1 MQNYILKNTIKFA
14 LFIFGLS
21 FSKLVLGTAI
31 GNSPI
36 DFSGPV
42 GASIS
47 GDSVTITIQLI
58 SNSSSTYTSGSLRI
72 ELWATSTPYSGG
84 SITGTRTAL
93 IRTFR
98 ITGLTD
104 TIEPNYTFSNITINT
119 SYTTPPSSNTNFTL
133 ILTEYSES
141 CSASDGFCI
150 IAYAPL
156 SGDSDSSDYT
166 ISGTILD
173 ENGAAVSGATIML
186 TGAGQTFS
194 TSTNSAGSFSLTFP
208 REGIPDAVA
217 YVVVRDGFI
226 PVAQG
231 FYLNSSGSS
240 NIGSV
245 FLEELGPETVLIEV
259 VPELHH
265 LGDNDFGGSFNSQF
279 QQSSEGTT
287 FSRNFSVTST
297 QLTGTSATVTLLAKG
312 LQESNQLS
320 INGYSIGTLDSSPSD
335 GSFASVGFSGIP
347 IGIFNAGVN
356 TLTIRSDQN
365 GFGDYDDF
373 EFTNVVIQ
381 FVSGD
386 SDSSDYTISGT
397 ILDENGAAVS
407 GATIML
413 TGAGQTFSTSTN
425 SAGSFSLTFPREGIP
440 DAVAYVV
447 VRDGF
452 IPVAQGFYL
461 DSSGSSNIGS
471 VFLEELGPET
481 VLIEVVPE
489 LHHLGDND
497 FGGSF
502 NSQFQQSSEGT
513 TFSRNFSVT
522 STQLTGTSATV
533 TLLAK
538 GLQYSNQLSING
550 YSIGTLDSSPSDGSF
565 ASVGFSGIP
574 IGIFNAGVNTLTIR
588 SVQNDDDY
596 DDFEFT
602 NVVIQF
608 VSGDSDSSD
617 YTISGTILD
626 ENGAAVSGATIMLT
640 GAGQTFSTST
650 NSAGSFSLT
659 FPREGIPDAVAYVV
673 VRDGFIPVAQG
684 FYLDSSGSSNIG
696 SVSLEELGPETV
708 LIEVVPE
715 LHHLGDNDFGGSF
728 NSQFQ
733 QSSEGTTFSRNFS
746 VTSTQLTGTSAT
758 VTLLAKGLQESNQ
771 LSINGYSIG
780 TLDSSPSDGSFA
792 SVGFSGIPIGIFNAA
807 AVNTLTIRSDQNGF
821 GDYDDFEFTNVVIQF
836 ENISSSSTNPDSP
849 AHSGTY
855 QSIYGINIM
864 PLGDGV
870 LSGNS
875 DSASENGS
883 LQTSDFDLGGGVYL
897 DVYEFTLHD
906 ANTVD
911 FSLSTSG
918 YSSVVYL
925 VRIDGNQGVISLE
938 TLFQT
943 SNANSALRQLSA
955 GTYWIGVSGLTPFSL
970 GSYDL
975 NVLSAIATSS
985 SGGSFDSV
993 YGFPVEFLT
1002 GNVVNGT
1009 LNESDFQL
1017 EDQSY
1022 FDVFQFTVNQT
1033 TDYRIELSSDD
1044 IDTYLYVARILDNQ
1058 IIDNEVFFFDDDSG
1072 AGTNS
1077 IVNGS
1082 LPPGTYWIVATS
1094 YGPND
1099 TGSYSL
1105 TLIRDL

>member
-36 DFSGPV
+36 DFSGSV

-47 GDSVTITIQLI
+47 GDSVTITIESI

-72 ELWATSTPYSGG
+72 ELWATSTLYSGG
-84 SITGTRTAL
+84 SITGTRTAS
-93 IRTFR
+93 IRTSQL
-98 ITGLTD
+98 TGLTD
-104 TIEPNYTFSNITINT
+104 QIQPNHTFSNITINT
-119 SYTTPPSSNTNFTL
+119 SYTTPSSSNTNFTL

-208 REGIPDAVA
+208 REDIPDTVA

-231 FYLNSSGSS
+231 FSLNSSGSS

-245 FLEELGPETVLIEV
+245 SLEELGPETVLIEV

-265 LGDNDFGGSFNSQF
+265 LGNNLFAGSVNSQF

-365 GFGDYDDF
+365 D
-373 EFTNVVIQ
+373 
-381 FVSGD
+381 
-386 SDSSDYTISGT
+386 
-397 ILDENGAAVS
+397 
-407 GATIML
+407 
-413 TGAGQTFSTSTN
+413 
-425 SAGSFSLTFPREGIP
+425 
-440 DAVAYVV
+440 
-447 VRDGF
+447 
-452 IPVAQGFYL
+452 
-461 DSSGSSNIGS
+461 
-471 VFLEELGPET
+471 
-481 VLIEVVPE
+481 
-489 LHHLGDND
+489 
-497 FGGSF
+497 
-502 NSQFQQSSEGT
+502 
-513 TFSRNFSVT
+513 
-522 STQLTGTSATV
+522 
-533 TLLAK
+533 
-538 GLQYSNQLSING
+538 
-550 YSIGTLDSSPSDGSF
+550 
-565 ASVGFSGIP
+565 
-574 IGIFNAGVNTLTIR
+574 
-588 SVQNDDDY
+588 
-596 DDFEFT
+596 
-602 NVVIQF
+602 
-608 VSGDSDSSD
+608 
-617 YTISGTILD
+617 
-626 ENGAAVSGATIMLT
+626 
-640 GAGQTFSTST
+640 
-650 NSAGSFSLT
+650 
-659 FPREGIPDAVAYVV
+659 
-673 VRDGFIPVAQG
+673 
-684 FYLDSSGSSNIG
+684 
-696 SVSLEELGPETV
+696 
-708 LIEVVPE
+708 
-715 LHHLGDNDFGGSF
+715 
-728 NSQFQ
+728 
-733 QSSEGTTFSRNFS
+733 
-746 VTSTQLTGTSAT
+746 
-758 VTLLAKGLQESNQ
+758 
-771 LSINGYSIG
+771 
-780 TLDSSPSDGSFA
+780 
-792 SVGFSGIPIGIFNAA
+792 
-807 AVNTLTIRSDQNGF
+807 F

>member
-36 DFSGPV
+36 DFSGSV

-47 GDSVTITIQLI
+47 GDSVTITIESI

-72 ELWATSTPYSGG
+72 ELWATSTLYSGG
-84 SITGTRTAL
+84 SITGTRTAS
-93 IRTFR
+93 IRTSQL
-98 ITGLTD
+98 TGLTD
-104 TIEPNYTFSNITINT
+104 QIQPNHTFSNITINT
-119 SYTTPPSSNTNFTL
+119 SYTTPSSSNTNFTL

-208 REGIPDAVA
+208 REDIPDTVA

-231 FYLNSSGSS
+231 FSLNSSGSS

-245 FLEELGPETVLIEV
+245 SLEELGPETVLIEV

-265 LGDNDFGGSFNSQF
+265 LGDNNFGGSVNSQF

-365 GFGDYDDF
+365 DF
-373 EFTNVVIQ
+373 
-381 FVSGD
+381 
-386 SDSSDYTISGT
+386 
-397 ILDENGAAVS
+397 
-407 GATIML
+407 
-413 TGAGQTFSTSTN
+413 
-425 SAGSFSLTFPREGIP
+425 
-440 DAVAYVV
+440 
-447 VRDGF
+447 
-452 IPVAQGFYL
+452 
-461 DSSGSSNIGS
+461 
-471 VFLEELGPET
+471 
-481 VLIEVVPE
+481 
-489 LHHLGDND
+489 
-497 FGGSF
+497 
-502 NSQFQQSSEGT
+502 
-513 TFSRNFSVT
+513 
-522 STQLTGTSATV
+522 
-533 TLLAK
+533 
-538 GLQYSNQLSING
+538 
-550 YSIGTLDSSPSDGSF
+550 
-565 ASVGFSGIP
+565 
-574 IGIFNAGVNTLTIR
+574 
-588 SVQNDDDY
+588 
-596 DDFEFT
+596 
-602 NVVIQF
+602 
-608 VSGDSDSSD
+608 
-617 YTISGTILD
+617 
-626 ENGAAVSGATIMLT
+626 
-640 GAGQTFSTST
+640 
-650 NSAGSFSLT
+650 
-659 FPREGIPDAVAYVV
+659 
-673 VRDGFIPVAQG
+673 
-684 FYLDSSGSSNIG
+684 
-696 SVSLEELGPETV
+696 
-708 LIEVVPE
+708 
-715 LHHLGDNDFGGSF
+715 
-728 NSQFQ
+728 
-733 QSSEGTTFSRNFS
+733 
-746 VTSTQLTGTSAT
+746 
-758 VTLLAKGLQESNQ
+758 
-771 LSINGYSIG
+771 
-780 TLDSSPSDGSFA
+780 
-792 SVGFSGIPIGIFNAA
+792 
-807 AVNTLTIRSDQNGF
+807 GF